1 MIKQRQL
8 LSIKKKKNQN
18 WTEILKVNT
27 LSDGYIKLV
36 TTDLQ
41 RMNRGPTDRKSVV

>member
-8 LSIKKKKNQN
+8 LSIKKKNQN
-18 WTEILKVNT
+18 WTEMLKVNT

-41 RMNRGPTDRKSVV
+41 RMNRGPT